1 MRQNRALYFQ
11 IGGKKI
17 VKLLSQIVQLFYYI
31 IKLCTSMQV
40 VYTQYKYIH
49 KYIINFF
56 LITFFDLIFS
66 LESHQVMQFWN
77 AKSRVRVKMRNEQIH
92 FRILQKRDDRVSLSV
107 HSIYLIRLSLQS
119 IFLQFPLCHM
129 RWKKKCCTL

>member
-92 FRILQKRDDRVSLSV
+92 FRILQKRDDREYHYQFIVYNTALFTKYFLAVSSLS
-107 HSIYLIRLSLQS
+107 YE
-119 IFLQFPLCHM
+119 M
-129 RWKKKCCTL
+129 EKKCCTL